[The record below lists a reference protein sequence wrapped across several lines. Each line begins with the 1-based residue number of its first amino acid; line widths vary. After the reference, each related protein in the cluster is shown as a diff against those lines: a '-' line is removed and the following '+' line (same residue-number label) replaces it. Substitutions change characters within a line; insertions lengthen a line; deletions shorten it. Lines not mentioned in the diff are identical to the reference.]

1 MTTLIAASSAAP
13 VRLNADARVGMLG
26 YALRSGVFLA
36 GVIGLFVIAGF

>member
-13 VRLNADARVGMLG
+13 IRLNADAHVGVLG
-26 YALRSGVFLA
+26 YAVRSSVFLA